1 MTMDTLKM
9 VYSHALMSVQGILIQ
24 LNQYGMDRDHLSDSG
39 WVLTISAHI
48 LGNFGPNLANCIP
61 QMTMKTPKFAY

>member
-1 MTMDTLKM
+1 MNTLEI
-9 VYSHALMSVQGILIQ
+9 VYPHALVSVLGIFINLH
-24 LNQYGMDRDHLSDSG
+24 QYGTDSNHLSDSG